1 MGSLGGDLRSQ
12 TKDGARAA
20 AAKASPPLD
29 PQGTPVGLALDG
41 AAAAFLLRKAAN
53 PARIPKQLLAFSP

>member
-1 MGSLGGDLRSQ
+1 MEPGLQRRKRVL
-12 TKDGARAA
+12 
-20 AAKASPPLD
+20 PLD

-41 AAAAFLLRKAAN
+41 AAAVFLLRKAAN